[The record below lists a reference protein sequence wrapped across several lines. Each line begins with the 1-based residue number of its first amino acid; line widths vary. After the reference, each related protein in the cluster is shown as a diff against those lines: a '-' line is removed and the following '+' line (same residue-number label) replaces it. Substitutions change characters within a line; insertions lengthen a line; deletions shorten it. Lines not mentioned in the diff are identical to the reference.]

1 MSRWRCPYCL
11 SFLALV
17 FFGIGLAP
25 AADKVE
31 PGKVEIKVV
40 KYDGLKD
47 IIKQFKGK
55 VVVVDFWA
63 DT

>member
-1 MSRWRCPYCL
+1 MSRRRWRLCL
-11 SFLALV
+11 SLLALGV
-17 FFGIGLAP
+17 FGFRLVP